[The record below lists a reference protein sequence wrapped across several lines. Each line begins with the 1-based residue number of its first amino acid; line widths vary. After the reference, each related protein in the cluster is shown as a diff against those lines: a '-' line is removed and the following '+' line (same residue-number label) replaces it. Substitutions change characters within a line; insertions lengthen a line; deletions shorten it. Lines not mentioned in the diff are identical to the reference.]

1 MPRKTIVLVNFMLLK
16 LTIVSILPQLSSV
29 HPPFILRS
37 SFVHPSFILRIY
49 IHKLTNDDYC
59 SIVERKKNKYG
70 KYETL

>member
-1 MPRKTIVLVNFMLLK
+1 MSRKTIVLVNFMLLK
-16 LTIVSILPQLSSV
+16 LTIVSILPQLSS
-29 HPPFILRS
+29 
-37 SFVHPSFILRIY
+37 VHPSFILRIY